1 MLKPSVIVIG
11 RYQPPHLGHY
21 AIFDMAKEYIAKN
34 GEVFEYPIVVVIDG
48 EKSGKDKSRNPLSPE
63 ERINI
68 MRGSGHANDVKYM
81 IAKDVMEAIE
91 KLKAAGYDPVA
102 VATGSDRGD
111 SYVKLLNKYY
121 ETDNERESLVLTRS
135 ELDVKPGT
143 VDDILA
149 NFDKDTPVEFISG
162 SLVRA
167 TVQKDE
173 FDKFVIMTGLANNE
187 KLAKSTFDKMKSS
200 MNGEDNV

>member
-21 AIFDMAKEYIAKN
+21 AIFDMAKDYISKN
-34 GEVFEYPIVVVIDG
+34 GEVFEYPIIVVIDG
-48 EKSGKDKSRNPLSPE
+48 EKSGKDKSKNPLSAE
-63 ERINI
+63 ERVNI
-68 MRGSGHANDVKYM
+68 MHGSGHASDVRYL

-91 KLKAAGYDPVA
+91 KLKDAGYDPVA

-121 ETDNERESLVLTRS
+121 ETDNERESLVLKRS
-135 ELDVKPGT
+135 ELDVKPAT
-143 VDDILA
+143 IDDILA

-167 TVQKDE
+167 TVKAGE
-173 FDKFVIMTGLANNE
+173 FDKFAIMTGLNDNP
-187 KLAKSTFDKMKSS
+187 KLAKSSFDKMKSS
-200 MNGEDNV
+200 MSGDNNV

>member
-102 VATGSDRGD
+102 VATGSDRVD

>member
-34 GEVFEYPIVVVIDG
+34 GEVFEYPIIVVIDG
-48 EKSGKDKSRNPLSPE
+48 EKSGKDKSRNPLSAE
-63 ERINI
+63 ERVNV
-68 MRGSGHANDVKYM
+68 MRGSGHANEVRYL
-81 IAKDVMEAIE
+81 IAKDVMGAIE
-91 KLKAAGYDPVA
+91 ILKDAGYDPVA

-121 ETDNERESLVLTRS
+121 ETDNERESLVLKRS
-135 ELDVKPGT
+135 ELDVKPAT
-143 VDDILA
+143 IDDILS
-149 NFDKDTPVEFISG
+149 NFDKDTPIEFISG

-167 TVQKDE
+167 TVKADE
-173 FDKFVIMTGLANNE
+173 FDKFAIMTGLNDNQ
-187 KLAKSTFDKMKSS
+187 KLARSTFDKMKSS
-200 MNGEDNV
+200 MDGEGNV